1 MRILI
6 AHPGPGYSVADVYSG
21 WDEALRALGL
31 NVYVF
36 NLDDRLVFYDNAYLQ
51 DDDGNYRKALDPN
64 GAVQLAMNGLAA
76 GLFKLRPEILISVF
90 SLFHDVRTLDMARA
104 YGTKV
109 VMLHTES
116 PYEDGRQMEI
126 SQHADLTLINDPT
139 NLERFREICPTEY
152 VPHSYRPKVHWF
164 GGYPRN
170 DGPDLFWA
178 GTAFPSRVVFLE
190 QMNFEGLDVKLGGNF
205 ASIGARPESP
215 LHEYL
220 VEKDFRYCMQ
230 NTDTADWYRKAKMG
244 INFYRRE
251 AEEAHKATGWSC
263 GPREI
268 EMAAC
273 GLPFLRDPRGE
284 SDELFPFMPS
294 FDTVEDASE
303 KLRWWLD
310 HEKERLDVAAKAYEA
325 IKDRTFDKQASM
337 MLRKLGF

>member
-1 MRILI
+1 
-6 AHPGPGYSVADVYSG
+6 
-21 WDEALRALGL
+21 
-31 NVYVF
+31 
-36 NLDDRLVFYDNAYLQ
+36 
-51 DDDGNYRKALDPN
+51 
-64 GAVQLAMNGLAA
+64 
-76 GLFKLRPEILISVF
+76 
-90 SLFHDVRTLDMARA
+90 
-104 YGTKV
+104 
-109 VMLHTES
+109 
-116 PYEDGRQMEI
+116 MEI

-139 NLERFREICPTEY
+139 NLERFREIGPCEY